1 MTTLTDRI
9 NGRRIVASVSGGKD
23 SAAMSLWLTEQG
35 IEHDRVFLDTG
46 WEHEKT
52 YSYLRGELT
61 DKLGPITEIKAP
73 LLMEDLIIKKG
84 MFPSRV
90 RRFCTQELKVKPII
104 AYLAQLM
111 ETGTDVINAVGI
123 RAGESV
129 SRSKMLEWEWQDGF
143 DCEVWRPLI
152 AWSEAQVIAIHAR
165 HGLPPNPLY
174 LMGASRVG
182 CWPCIYARKAEI
194 RLIADKDPDRIVR
207 LRVLE
212 ERVGVAARAR
222 AAAKGQTLVSDPAWF
237 QAPLGTSGAAWP
249 IGRVVEWS
257 RTGKGGRQMELFAP
271 QHEEGCVR
279 WGLCETGA
287 EAEEVSK

>member
-1 MTTLTDRI
+1 MTSLADLI
-9 NGRRIVASVSGGKD
+9 NGRRVVASVSGGKD

-52 YSYLRGELT
+52 YEYLRGPLT
-61 DKLGPITEIKAP
+61 DKLGPITEIKPP
-73 LLMEDLIIKKG
+73 LLMEDLILKKG

-90 RRFCTQELKVKPII
+90 RRFCTQELKVKPIMN
-104 AYLAQLM
+104 YLTQLM
-111 ETGTDVINAVGI
+111 EAGTDVINAVGI
-123 RAGESV
+123 RAGESE
-129 SRSKMLEWEWQDGF
+129 SRSKMGEWEWQAGF

-152 AWSEAQVIAIHAR
+152 AWSEDQVIAIHAR

-194 RLIADKDPDRIVR
+194 RLIADKDPARIVR

-222 AAAKGQTLVSDPAWF
+222 AEAKGQTLVSDPAWF

-249 IGRVVEWS
+249 IDRVVEWS
-257 RTGKGGRQMELFAP
+257 RTGRGGRQMELFAP
-271 QHEEGCVR
+271 QQEEGCVR
-279 WGLCETGA
+279 WGLCETDTGGA
-287 EAEEVSK
+287 K

>member
-1 MTTLTDRI
+1 MKTLADLI
-9 NGRRIVASVSGGKD
+9 NGRRVVASVSGGKD

-46 WEHEKT
+46 WEHDKT
-52 YSYLRGELT
+52 YEYLRGQLT
-61 DKLGPITEIKAP
+61 DKLGPITELKAP
-73 LLMEDLIIKKG
+73 LPMEDLIIKKG

-90 RRFCTQELKVKPII
+90 RRFCTQELKVRPIM
-104 AYLAQLM
+104 AYLSQLM

-165 HGLPPNPLY
+165 HGLLPNPLY

-182 CWPCIYARKAEI
+182 CWPCIYARKSEI
-194 RLIADKDPDRIVR
+194 RLISDKDPDRIVR

-237 QAPLGTSGAAWP
+237 QAPLGDSGAAWP
-249 IGRVVEWS
+249 IDKVVEWS
-257 RTGKGGRQMELFAP
+257 RTARGGRQLELFSP

-279 WGLCETGA
+279 WGLCDTGDKA
-287 EAEEVSK
+287 S

>member
-1 MTTLTDRI
+1 
-9 NGRRIVASVSGGKD
+9 
-23 SAAMSLWLTEQG
+23 MSLWLTEQG

-104 AYLAQLM
+104 AYLAHIM
-111 ETGTDVINAVGI
+111 ATGTDVINAVGI

-182 CWPCIYARKAEI
+182 CWPCIYARKSEI

-207 LRVLE
+207 LRELE

-249 IGRVVEWS
+249 IDRVVEWS

-271 QHEEGCVR
+271 QQEEGCVR

>member
-1 MTTLTDRI
+1 MTTLTDLI
-9 NGRRIVASVSGGKD
+9 NGRRVVASVSGGKD

-35 IEHDRVFLDTG
+35 IAHDRVFLDTG
-46 WEHEKT
+46 WEHDKT
-52 YSYLRGELT
+52 YEYLRGPLT
-61 DKLGPITEIKAP
+61 DKLGPITEIKPP
-73 LLMEDLIIKKG
+73 LLMEELILKKG

-90 RRFCTQELKVKPII
+90 RRFCTQELKVKPIM
-104 AYLAQLM
+104 AYLAKLM
-111 ETGTDVINAVGI
+111 EAGTDVINAVGI
-123 RAGESV
+123 RAGESS
-129 SRSKMLEWEWQDGF
+129 SRARMPEWEWQDGF

-165 HGLPPNPLY
+165 HGLLPNPLY

-222 AAAKGQTLVSDPAWF
+222 AAEKGQTLVSDPAWF
-237 QAPLGTSGAAWP
+237 QAPLGDSGAAWP
-249 IGRVVEWS
+249 IDKVVEWS
-257 RTGKGGRQMELFAP
+257 RTARGGRQLELFSP

-279 WGLCETGA
+279 WGLCDTGDKA
-287 EAEEVSK
+287 S

>member
-1 MTTLTDRI
+1 
-9 NGRRIVASVSGGKD
+9 
-23 SAAMSLWLTEQG
+23 MSLWLTEQG
-35 IEHDRVFLDTG
+35 IDHDRVFLDTG

-52 YSYLRGELT
+52 YEYLRGPLT
-61 DKLGPITEIKAP
+61 DKLGPITEIKPP
-73 LLMEDLIIKKG
+73 LLMEDLILKKG

-90 RRFCTQELKVKPII
+90 RRYCTQELKVKPITN
-104 AYLAQLM
+104 YLTQLM
-111 ETGTDVINAVGI
+111 EAGTDVINAVGI
-123 RAGESV
+123 RAGESE
-129 SRSKMLEWEWQDGF
+129 SRSKMGEWEWQAGF

-152 AWSEAQVIAIHAR
+152 AWSEDQVIAIHAR

-222 AAAKGQTLVSDPAWF
+222 AEAKGQTLVSDPAWF
-237 QAPLGTSGAAWP
+237 QAPLGESGAAWP
-249 IGRVVEWS
+249 IDRVVEWS
-257 RTGKGGRQMELFAP
+257 RTSRGGRQMELFAP
-271 QHEEGCVR
+271 QQEEGCVR
-279 WGLCETGA
+279 WGLCETDTGGA
-287 EAEEVSK
+287 K

>member
-1 MTTLTDRI
+1 MKTLADLI
-9 NGRRIVASVSGGKD
+9 NGRRVVASVSGGKD

-46 WEHEKT
+46 WEHDKT
-52 YSYLRGELT
+52 YEYLRGQLT
-61 DKLGPITEIKAP
+61 DKLGPITELKAP
-73 LLMEDLIIKKG
+73 LPMEDLIIKKG

-90 RRFCTQELKVKPII
+90 RRFCTQELKVKPIM
-104 AYLAQLM
+104 AYLSQLM

-165 HGLPPNPLY
+165 HGLLPNPLY

-194 RLIADKDPDRIVR
+194 RLIEDKDPDRIVR

-222 AAAKGQTLVSDPAWF
+222 AAEKGQTLVSDPAWF
-237 QAPLGTSGAAWP
+237 QAPLGDSGAAWP
-249 IGRVVEWS
+249 IDKVVEWS
-257 RTGKGGRQMELFAP
+257 RTARGGRQLELFSP

-279 WGLCETGA
+279 WGLCDTGDKA
-287 EAEEVSK
+287 S